1 MNLANNQDDSDL
13 TIGSFESMEEVKY
26 IFSCTSSSNKR
37 VKTSKNSPGM
47 KLRHNSIYNAYYA
60 KFTLYS
66 DCYI

>member
-37 VKTSKNSPGM
+37 VKTSSNSPGM
-47 KLRHNSIYNAYYA
+47 KLYKIIFQCLLYQIY
-60 KFTLYS
+60 FYS

>member
-37 VKTSKNSPGM
+37 VKTSNNSPGM
-47 KLRHNSIYNAYYA
+47 
-60 KFTLYS
+60 
-66 DCYI
+66 